1 MAVDAVGTGPTGAT
15 NGAIGSGVIAFRM
28 KVVST
33 AVGARDGTIRIQ
45 IGGQHGLGGVGV
57 INRSHGRALPP
68 LDDDPERRAVKTA
81 ADRAA
86 EAIEAAEIMF
96 AEEIG
101 ATLDLSPAAK
111 MSLIVK
117 IAAAIEA
124 AVAEETCM
132 QGLPPCR

>member
-1 MAVDAVGTGPTGAT
+1 MAVDAVGTGPTGVI

-28 KVVST
+28 EVVST
-33 AVGARDGTIRIQ
+33 AVGALEGTIRIQ
-45 IGGQHGLGGVGV
+45 IGAQHGLGGVGV

-68 LDDDPERRAVKTA
+68 LPDDPGRRAVKT
-81 ADRAA
+81 AA

-96 AEEIG
+96 AEEMG

-111 MSLIVK
+111 MALILK

-124 AVAEETCM
+124 AVADERQKLTWV
-132 QGLPPCR
+132 L